1 MKCAWQAYIN
11 LLPLWMRPEVDK
23 LGRDGLQELRLRI
36 DRPPELTRKN
46 VTCFLDRNITRE
58 DMEYCINTATRYS
71 PWSADTIKDG
81 YITAPGGHRLGI
93 CGEVVMVNGKL
104 TNIKNITSIC
114 IRVAMDFP
122 GISKALPVAQGSILI
137 IGAPGTGKTTFLRD
151 LIRSRSEEG
160 NGAVAVVDERKEIF
174 PTEGNRLCFS
184 PGIRTEILSGC
195 KKSDGIPMLIRTMN
209 PRIVAVDEITA
220 QEDCKAL
227 IYGAWCGVKLIAT
240 VHAKDMH
247 DFMHRPVYEPLITHG
262 IFDHIVMMQADKSW
276 KLERMNG

>member
-71 PWSADTIKDG
+71 PWSADTIKVG
-81 YITAPGGHRLGI
+81 YITAPGGHRFGI

-114 IRVAMDFP
+114 IRVARDFP
-122 GISKALPVAQGSILI
+122 GISKALPVVQGSILI
-137 IGAPGTGKTTFLRD
+137 IGAPGTGKTTLLRD

-195 KKSDGIPMLIRTMN
+195 KKSEGIPMLIRTMN
-209 PRIVAVDEITA
+209 PWIVAVDEITA

-227 IYGAWCGVKLIAT
+227 IYGGWCGVKLIAT
-240 VHAKDMH
+240 AHAKDMH

-276 KLERMNG
+276 RLERMNG

>member
-11 LLPLWMRPEVDK
+11 LLPLWMRQEVDK

-227 IYGAWCGVKLIAT
+227 IYGAWCGVKLMAT
-240 VHAKDMH
+240 AHAEDMY
-247 DFMHRPVYEPLITHG
+247 DFLHRPVYEPLITHG
-262 IFDHIVMMQADKSW
+262 IFEYIVMMQADKSW

>member
-240 VHAKDMH
+240 AHAKDMH

>member
-1 MKCAWQAYIN
+1 
-11 LLPLWMRPEVDK
+11 
-23 LGRDGLQELRLRI
+23 
-36 DRPPELTRKN
+36 
-46 VTCFLDRNITRE
+46 
-58 DMEYCINTATRYS
+58 MEYCINTATRYS

-240 VHAKDMH
+240 AHAKDMH

>member
-104 TNIKNITSIC
+104 ANIKNITSIC
-114 IRVAMDFP
+114 IRVARDFP
-122 GISKALPVAQGSILI
+122 GISKALPVVQGSILI
-137 IGAPGTGKTTFLRD
+137 IGAPGTGKTTLLRD

-240 VHAKDMH
+240 AHAKDMH

>member
-23 LGRDGLQELRLRI
+23 LGRDNLQELRLRI
-36 DRPPELTRKN
+36 DRPPELTIKN
-46 VTCFLDRNITRE
+46 GTCFLNRNTTGE
-58 DMEYCINTATRYS
+58 DIEYCINAASRYS

-93 CGEVVMVNGKL
+93 CGEVVMVDGKL
-104 TNIKNITSIC
+104 KNIKNVTSIC
-114 IRVAMDFP
+114 LRVARDFP
-122 GISKALPVAQGSILI
+122 GISRELPVENGSILI
-137 IGAPGTGKTTFLRD
+137 IGAPGTGKTTLLRD
-151 LIRSRSEEG
+151 LIRYRSEG
-160 NGAVAVVDERKEIF
+160 SSGAVAVVDERKEIF
-174 PTEGNRLCFS
+174 PMAGNGMCFH

-227 IYGAWCGVKLIAT
+227 IYGAWCGVNLIAT
-240 VHAKDMH
+240 AHAKDMH
-247 DFMHRPVYEPLITHG
+247 DFMHRPVYEPLITQG
-262 IFDHIVMMQADKSW
+262 IFEHIVLMQADKSW
-276 KLERMNG
+276 KLERMR

>member
-11 LLPLWMRPEVDK
+11 LLPLWMRAEVDQ
-23 LGRDGLQELRLRI
+23 LGRDHLQELRLRL
-36 DRPPELTRKN
+36 DRHPELIGKN
-46 VTCFLDRNITRE
+46 GISFLNRNTTRE
-58 DMEYCINTATRYS
+58 DMEYCINAASQYS
-71 PWSADTIKDG
+71 PWSAQTIKDG
-81 YITAPGGHRLGI
+81 YLTAPGGHRLGI
-93 CGEVVMVNGKL
+93 CGEVVMTDGKI
-104 TNIKNITSIC
+104 TNIRNISSVC
-114 IRVAMDFP
+114 IRVARDFP
-122 GISKALPVAQGSILI
+122 GICNNLSFNSGSVLI

-160 NGAVAVVDERKEIF
+160 HGAVAVVDERKEIF

-195 KKSDGIPMLIRTMN
+195 KKSDGIPMLIRSMN

-227 IYGAWCGVKLIAT
+227 IYGAWCGVKLMAT
-240 VHAKDMH
+240 AHAEDMY
-247 DFMHRPVYEPLITHG
+247 DFLHRPVYEPLITHG
-262 IFDHIVMMQADKSW
+262 IFEHIVMMQADKSW